1 MNKAQDSVLKYL
13 RAAEDE
19 IIREQIAFAEI
30 PSPDWKAPARAE
42 HLVGRWRADGLDA
55 VKDRVGNVIAIRHGA
70 HHRKR
75 DRATLILCAH
85 IDSVFYDV
93 KEIRVKREG
102 SILRAP
108 GICDN
113 AAGVASLVLVAR
125 ALKRFDV
132 ETTADIIF
140 VGSVGEEGEGRLA
153 GMRHFFRANSF
164 ESPFFIAIDGSGPGS
179 ITRKALA
186 SWSPKITVKGPGGHS
201 YANFGRPNPVHML
214 ARFIAKITTLKGDK
228 DTNTVYN
235 ATVISGGTAVNVIPA
250 EAHMTLNLRS
260 SNLERLEH
268 LKAQARKFLKEAR
281 REELEW
287 ATSDKTLDVRFTA
300 LERPGG
306 ETPES
311 SFLVQAA
318 IAALKAEGVTPMFDV
333 KSTDA
338 NMPMSLGIPA
348 ITVASGGKAGN
359 AHALDEWHDIT
370 GRTKELAALAR
381 MAFAVAE

>member
-1 MNKAQDSVLKYL
+1 MTKAQEAVLKYL

-19 IIREQIAFAEI
+19 IAREQIAFTEI
-30 PSPDWKAPARAE
+30 PSPDWKAPERAE
-42 HLVGRWRADGLDA
+42 HLIGRWRADGLEA
-55 VKDRVGNVIAIRHGA
+55 VKDRIGNVIAIRHGA
-70 HHRKR
+70 HLRKR
-75 DRATLILCAH
+75 NRATLILCAH

-93 KEIRVKREG
+93 REIHVKRQG
-102 SILRAP
+102 NVLRAP

-113 AAGVASLVLVAR
+113 AAGVATLILVAR
-125 ALKRFDV
+125 ALKRFNV
-132 ETTADIIF
+132 ETAADIIF

-153 GMRHFFRANSF
+153 GMRHFFKSNSF
-164 ESPFFIAIDGSGPGS
+164 ASPFFIAIDGSGSGS

-186 SWSPKITVKGPGGHS
+186 SWSPKITVTGPGGHS

-214 ARFIAKITTLKGDK
+214 ARFIAKVTTLKGDK

-235 ATVISGGTAVNVIPA
+235 ATVIGGGTAVNVIPA

-260 SNLERLEH
+260 SDLSRLEY
-268 LKAQARKFLKEAR
+268 LKRQARLFLKEAR
-281 REELEW
+281 REELAW

-306 ETPES
+306 ETAEA
-311 SFLVQAA
+311 SFIVQAA
-318 IAALKAEGVTPMFDV
+318 IAALKAEGVQPMFDV

-359 AHALDEWHDIT
+359 AHALDEWHDVT

-381 MAFAVAE
+381 MVFAIAG